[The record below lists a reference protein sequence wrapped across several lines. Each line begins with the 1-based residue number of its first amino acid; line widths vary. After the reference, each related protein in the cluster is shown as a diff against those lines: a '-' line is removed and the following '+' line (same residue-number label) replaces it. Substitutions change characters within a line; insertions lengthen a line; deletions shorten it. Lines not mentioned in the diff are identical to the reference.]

1 MTLKEEICRLLYS
14 INFQTGDSMA
24 RDFRIDVS
32 DCGDDDEEISKI
44 CEEVPFEDVA
54 SYLEE
59 TIDILETDNPRL
71 YYEYEKEI
79 NNIYKKM

>member
-1 MTLKEEICRLLYS
+1 MTLKEELCRLLYD
-14 INFQTGDSMA
+14 INFQTGDGPAS
-24 RDFRIDVS
+24 DFKIDVS
-32 DCGDDDEEISKI
+32 NCNDEDEEISKI
-44 CEEVPFEDVA
+44 CEEASFEDLV

-59 TIDILETDNPRL
+59 TIDILESDNPRL